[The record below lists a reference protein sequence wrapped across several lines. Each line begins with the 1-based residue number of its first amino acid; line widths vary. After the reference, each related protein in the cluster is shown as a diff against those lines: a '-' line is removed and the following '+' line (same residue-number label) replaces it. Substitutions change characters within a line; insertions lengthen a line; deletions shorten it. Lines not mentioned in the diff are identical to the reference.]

1 MVKKALGRTQMC
13 SAFFIGM
20 EDTIMNQKNS
30 SIVSIWNAER
40 INYQRRYA
48 NMIIRDDENPND
60 QNNKGAINEA
70 GYVLINIF
78 GLTPKQV
85 REVERNQGFTNED
98 LDID

>member
-1 MVKKALGRTQMC
+1 MC

-20 EDTIMNQKNS
+20 EDTTMNQKNS

-48 NMIIRDDENPND
+48 NMIIRDDENPDD